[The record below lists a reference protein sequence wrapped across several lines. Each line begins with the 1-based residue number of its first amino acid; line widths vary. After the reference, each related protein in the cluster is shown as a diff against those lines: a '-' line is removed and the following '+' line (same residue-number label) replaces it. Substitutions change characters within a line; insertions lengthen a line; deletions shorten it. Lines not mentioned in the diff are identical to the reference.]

1 MKIILLLV
9 MAFGLIV
16 SLAFNAY
23 LLNDIAEVWVELID
37 IHELLLQILQ
47 HLQMKAGVVNL

>member
-1 MKIILLLV
+1 MKTLLLLIV
-9 MAFGLIV
+9 AFGLIV

-23 LLNDIAEVWVELID
+23 LINDIETVWMELID

-47 HLQMKAGVVNL
+47 HLQLKPGVSA

>member
-23 LLNDIAEVWVELID
+23 LLYDMGEIWIELID
-37 IHELLLQILQ
+37 IHELLIEVLE
-47 HLQMKAGVVNL
+47 HLQTNRGVAI